1 MSWIVKVL
9 LPLVLPF
16 ILGQL
21 TTWLMAGL
29 KAVFAWVGA
38 QPAIVQQIL
47 VGAIGVGLAALA
59 KLVGVQLPCDPTT
72 AGCDVSSWGST
83 VWTGVLSALVA
94 FVLHNSA
101 KVSAVPAG
109 PA

>member
-21 TTWLMAGL
+21 TTWLMAAL
-29 KAVFAWVGA
+29 KLVFTWIGQQNAT
-38 QPAIVQQIL
+38 VQQIL
-47 VGAIGVGLAALA
+47 VGALGVGLAALA
-59 KLVGVQLPCDPTT
+59 KLVGAPLPCDPTG
-72 AGCDVSSWGST
+72 AGCDVTGWGST
-83 VWTGVLSALVA
+83 VWTGLLSALVA

-101 KVSAVPAG
+101 KVAANPPPA
-109 PA
+109 